1 MFLNPPKKIKI
12 LYFCYSLLDVGVSDA
27 LDESGFDEKMFF
39 KRGGKYEW
47 SKADQKLDW

>member
-1 MFLNPPKKIKI
+1 MFFDPPQKIKI
-12 LYFCYSLLDVGVSDA
+12 LNFCYSLLDVSVSDA
-27 LDESGFDEKMFF
+27 LDESGFDEKMFL